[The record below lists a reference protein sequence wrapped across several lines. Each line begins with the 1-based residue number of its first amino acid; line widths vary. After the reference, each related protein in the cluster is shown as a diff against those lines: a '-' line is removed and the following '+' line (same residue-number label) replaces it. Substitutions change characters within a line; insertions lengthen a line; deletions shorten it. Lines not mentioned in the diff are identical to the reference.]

1 MISVAKIP
9 HDGRPSYVQDQEADI
24 QHINEI
30 DFNKNINIELN
41 KNYELPR

>member
-9 HDGRPSYVQDQEADI
+9 QVGRPSYVQDQEGGI

-30 DFNKNINIELN
+30 DLNKNTNIELN
-41 KNYELPR
+41 KNYE